1 MRRFIELFVRRP
13 VATTLLTL
21 GIFLTGLLAVRQLP
35 VAPLPTVDF
44 PTIVVVA
51 QMPGADPETMAAT
64 VSMPLERTLGVIAG
78 VTEITSWSTPGS
90 TRVTLQFELSRNI
103 DSAAREVQGAINAAR
118 SSLPSGMPSP
128 PTYRKVNPAD
138 APIMILQMTSELLG
152 RERMYDIGS
161 TLLQQ
166 RIAQVDG
173 VGQVEISGSS
183 LPAVRVQLNARQ
195 MDRLGIGAEQV
206 RTTITENNVLR
217 PKGSIGAGDQRWQ
230 IGANDQAREASDYGP
245 LVVAYRNGA
254 PVRLGDI
261 ATVVDSIEDV
271 RNVGYADGRPAV
283 LLMVRKQPGANIIE
297 TVERVRALVPALQA
311 SIPAAIEL
319 KVAMDQTSTI
329 RASIREAEHTL
340 LIAIVLVVLV
350 VFVFLRSWRTT
361 IVPAVVVPVSLVGT
375 FSIMYL
381 AGYSLDNLSLMAL
394 TIATGFVVDD
404 AVVVL
409 ENIVRH
415 HEQGK
420 SPLTAAIE
428 GTREVALTVI
438 TISLSLVA
446 VFIPILAMGGIIGRV
461 LREFSVTLVAA
472 IGISLVVS
480 LTTTPMLCALFLR
493 HRQARDRRA
502 PAASPP
508 KRPAPPSRS
517 RFDRLR
523 NGYRLSLTWALRH
536 SGLMLCVLAATIGL
550 NVYLY
555 IAIPK
560 GFLPQQDTGRLIGFI
575 SGDESASFQATQ
587 RRMERYIGLLRED
600 PAIASVVGYAG
611 NRTTNRGQLFVD
623 LKPLKARSETAVEV
637 IDRLRIRL
645 GHEAGGRIFLYPI
658 QDFRAGGRSS
668 SSMYQY
674 TLYAE
679 SVEDLRVWEPR
690 LRQALG
696 EVPEITDVNTDA
708 EDKGVQTRLVID
720 RDAAARLGVNQRLI
734 GSTLNNY
741 FGQRQVSTIYNPMNQ
756 YRVVL
761 ESDPRMQ
768 QSPVTLDSLNL
779 VTAAGEVV
787 PLAAVTTT
795 EQTTA
800 PLSVSHDRLFASS
813 TISFNLPAGVALSTA
828 ARAIEDTMA
837 RLGLPNTIHGGFAGT
852 AGVFQQSL
860 ASQPWLILA
869 ALLTI
874 YIVLG
879 ILYENLL
886 HPLTILS
893 TLPSAGLGALL
904 ALMAVGME
912 LTIIA
917 MIALVLLIGIVKKN
931 AILMIDFA
939 LDAQRERG
947 LSPRDAILA
956 ACEVRLRP
964 ILMTTLAAVLGAV
977 PLALGRGDGAE
988 LRQPLGIA
996 IVGGLVASQLL
1007 TLYTTPV
1014 VYLMLERLSQRWQR
1028 FRGRRAVAG
1037 GQR

>member
-1 MRRFIELFVRRP
+1 MKAFIEVFVRRP

-21 GIFLTGLLAVRQLP
+21 AIFLAGLLAVRQLP

-44 PTIVVVA
+44 PTIVVTA
-51 QMPGADPETMAAT
+51 QMPGADPQTMAAT
-64 VSMPLERTLGVIAG
+64 VAMPLERSLGVIAG

-118 SSLPSGMPSP
+118 PSLPSGMPSP

-138 APIMILQMTSELLG
+138 APIMILQMTSDLLG
-152 RERMYDIGS
+152 RDRMYDLAS

-166 RIAQVDG
+166 RVAQVDG

-183 LPAVRVQLNARQ
+183 LPAVRIQLNAAQ
-195 MDRLGIGAEQV
+195 MDKLGIGAEQV
-206 RTTITENNVLR
+206 RTTISENNVLR
-217 PKGSIGAGDQRWQ
+217 PKGAIGAGELRWQ
-230 IGANDQAREASDYGP
+230 IGANDQAREAVDYAP

-254 PVRLGDI
+254 PVRIGDI

-271 RNVGYADGRPAV
+271 RNVGYADGKPAV
-283 LLMVRKQPGANIIE
+283 LLIVRKQPGANIIE
-297 TVERVRALVPALQA
+297 TVERVRALVPSLQA

-350 VFVFLRSWRTT
+350 VFLFLRDWRTT
-361 IVPAVVVPVSLVGT
+361 VVPAVVVPVSLVGT
-375 FSIMYL
+375 FSLMYL

-409 ENIVRH
+409 ENVVRH

-420 SPLTAAIE
+420 SPLAAAID

-446 VFIPILAMGGIIGRV
+446 VFIPILAMGGIVGRV

-472 IGISLVVS
+472 IGISLLVS
-480 LTTTPMLCALFLR
+480 LTTTPMLCALLLKWGTK
-493 HRQARDRRA
+493 AERRGEG
-502 PAASPP
+502 SQ
-508 KRPAPPSRS
+508 PSRLS
-517 RFDRLR
+517 FQRLR
-523 NGYRLSLTWALRH
+523 DGYRRSLAWSLRH
-536 SGLMLCVLAATIGL
+536 STLMLVLLVATIGL

-560 GFLPQQDTGRLIGFI
+560 GFLPQQDTGRLIGFV
-575 SGDESASFQATQ
+575 SGDESASFQATA
-587 RRMERYIGLLRED
+587 RRMERYIQLLRED
-600 PAIASVVGYAG
+600 PAIASVLGYAG

-623 LKPLKARSETAVEV
+623 LKPLSARSETANEV

-645 GHEAGGRIFLYPI
+645 GGEPGGRIFLYPI

-668 SSMYQY
+668 SAMYQY

-679 SVEDLRVWEPR
+679 SVDDLRVWEPK
-690 LRQALG
+690 LRHALADL
-696 EVPEITDVNTDA
+696 PEITDVNTDA
-708 EDKGVQTRLVID
+708 EDKGIQTRLAID

-734 GSTLNNY
+734 GATLNNY

-761 ESDPRMQ
+761 ESDPRLQ
-768 QSPVTLDSLNL
+768 QSPVTLASLNV
-779 VTAAGEVV
+779 VTSAGEVV
-787 PLAAVTTT
+787 PLSAVTSI

-828 ARAIEDTMA
+828 ARAIEDAMA
-837 RLGLPNTIHGGFAGT
+837 RLGMPNTIHGGFAGT

-904 ALMAVGME
+904 ALLAVRME

-947 LSPRDAILA
+947 MSPRDAILA

-964 ILMTTLAAVLGAV
+964 ILMTTMAAVLGAV

-996 IVGGLVASQLL
+996 IVGGLVVSQLL

-1014 VYLMLERLSQRWQR
+1014 VYLALERWHQRWLR
-1028 FRGRRAVAG
+1028 WRGRGTVASG
-1037 GQR
+1037 ST